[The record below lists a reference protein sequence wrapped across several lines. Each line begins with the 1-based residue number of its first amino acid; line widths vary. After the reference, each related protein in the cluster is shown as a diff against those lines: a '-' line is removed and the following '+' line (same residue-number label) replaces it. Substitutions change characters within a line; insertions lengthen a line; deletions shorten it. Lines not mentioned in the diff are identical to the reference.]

1 MPKWLAYSLIAILL
15 WGVFGTVTTA
25 AANRKAS
32 SDQIQLISTIGLLP
46 ASAIFLFSK
55 NLKAGKNFGRG
66 LAYAFLTGVSASTGN
81 WSFYESLSLGGEGST
96 VYPLTGIYP
105 IVTVVLAW
113 MFLREQLNRV
123 QLLGFAL
130 AIAAIVL
137 VGILSADE
145 PAPEASVKP
154 WLERAL
160 SPWLLYAL
168 VTMVLFGVAAVLQK
182 LATNNISNELSTVG
196 FAVGFLPIGAVILLR
211 KNPAWHLETTQ
222 WILCLSAGA
231 IIGVGT
237 LALFAAYRWGKA
249 TVVTA
254 VTALNPLVTVVLA
267 IPIFHE
273 KFSLLK
279 GTTIAL
285 ALAAGMALTYEKK
298 AESAV

>member
-1 MPKWLAYSLIAILL
+1 
-15 WGVFGTVTTA
+15 
-25 AANRKAS
+25 
-32 SDQIQLISTIGLLP
+32 
-46 ASAIFLFSK
+46 
-55 NLKAGKNFGRG
+55 
-66 LAYAFLTGVSASTGN
+66 
-81 WSFYESLSLGGEGST
+81 
-96 VYPLTGIYP
+96 
-105 IVTVVLAW
+105 
-113 MFLREQLNRV
+113 
-123 QLLGFAL
+123 
-130 AIAAIVL
+130 
-137 VGILSADE
+137 
-145 PAPEASVKP
+145 
-154 WLERAL
+154 
-160 SPWLLYAL
+160 
-168 VTMVLFGVAAVLQK
+168 MVLFGVAAVLQK